1 MHRCGADRYNSW
13 PFQEIPR
20 MSSATHSDPA
30 PLREQVLPDV
40 AHQSVPLARPL
51 DWVGMDNIALPVRIP
66 DGAGGQLQVAASI
79 DLAVN
84 LGRADARGIHMSR
97 LYLQLQE
104 GLAREAITPAG
115 LRHLLQ
121 GSVESQQG
129 LATQARLRIRYEA
142 LLQRRALQSGFSGWK
157 RYPVEIEATLR
168 EGHLHLALAFAVEYS
183 STCPASAAL
192 SRQANAERFAEDF
205 AAARPL
211 SVGVV
216 RDWLASERGMAA
228 TPHAQRSRAQVR
240 VELKPQFDEL
250 PLVALIDALEA
261 ALATP
266 VQTAVKREDEQAFAR
281 LNAENL
287 MFCEDAARRMASVL
301 ADDPRVEHYDAT
313 VSHFESLH
321 PHDAVARVSGTNP

>member
-1 MHRCGADRYNSW
+1 MA
-13 PFQEIPR
+13 R
-20 MSSATHSDPA
+20 MSNRVPA
-30 PLREQVLPDV
+30 PLPDV
-40 AHQSVPLARPL
+40 AGDAVALARPL
-51 DWVGMDNIALPVRIP
+51 DWVGMDHIALPVRIA
-66 DGAGGQLQVAASI
+66 DGQGGQLQVPADI
-79 DLAVN
+79 DVAVN

-97 LYLQLQE
+97 LYLQLQD

-121 GSVESQQG
+121 DGIASQQG
-129 LATQARLRIRYEA
+129 LATQARLRIRYDA
-142 LLQRRALQSGFSGWK
+142 LLQRPALESGFSGWK
-157 RYPVEIEATLR
+157 RYPVEIEAALAD
-168 EGHLHLALAFAVEYS
+168 GHLHLALAFELEYS

-192 SRQANAERFAEDF
+192 SRQANAERFAGDF

-216 RDWLASERGMAA
+216 RDWLASDRGMAA

-250 PLVALIDALEA
+250 PLVPLIDALEA

-287 MFCEDAARRMASVL
+287 MFCEDAARRVASVL
-301 ADDPRVEHYDAT
+301 AGDPRVERYEAT

-321 PHDAVARVSGTNP
+321 PHDAVARVSGVNA

>member
-1 MHRCGADRYNSW
+1 MA
-13 PFQEIPR
+13 R
-20 MSSATHSDPA
+20 MSNRVPA
-30 PLREQVLPDV
+30 PLPDV
-40 AHQSVPLARPL
+40 AGDAVALARPL
-51 DWVGMDNIALPVRIP
+51 DWVGMDHIALPVRIA
-66 DGAGGQLQVAASI
+66 DGQGGQLQVPADI
-79 DLAVN
+79 DVAVN

-97 LYLQLQE
+97 LYLQLQD

-121 GSVESQQG
+121 DGIASQQG
-129 LATQARLRIRYEA
+129 LATQARLRIRYDA
-142 LLQRRALQSGFSGWK
+142 LLQRPALESGFSGWK
-157 RYPVEIEATLR
+157 RYPVEIEAALAD
-168 EGHLHLALAFAVEYS
+168 GHLHLALAFELEYS

-192 SRQANAERFAEDF
+192 SRQANAERFAGDF

-216 RDWLASERGMAA
+216 RDWLASDRGMAA

-250 PLVALIDALEA
+250 PLVPLIDALEA

-287 MFCEDAARRMASVL
+287 MFCEDAARRVAAVL
-301 ADDPRVEHYDAT
+301 ASDPRVERYDAT
-313 VSHFESLH
+313 LSHFESLH
-321 PHDAVARVSGTNP
+321 PHDAVARVSGVNA

>member
-1 MHRCGADRYNSW
+1 MAG
-13 PFQEIPR
+13 
-20 MSSATHSDPA
+20 MSNRHPSP
-30 PLREQVLPDV
+30 LPDV
-40 AHQSVPLARPL
+40 AGDAVALARPL
-51 DWVGMDNIALPVRIP
+51 DWVGMDHIALPVRIP
-66 DGAGGQLQVAASI
+66 DGAGGQLQVAADI
-79 DLAVN
+79 DVAVN

-97 LYLQLQE
+97 LYLQLQD

-121 GSVESQQG
+121 DGIASQQG
-129 LATQARLRIRYEA
+129 LATQARLRIRYDA
-142 LLQRRALQSGFSGWK
+142 LLQRPALESGFSGWK
-157 RYPVEIEATLR
+157 RYPVEIEATLA
-168 EGHLHLALAFAVEYS
+168 EGHLRIALAFEVEYS

-216 RDWLASERGMAA
+216 RDWLASDRGMAA

-250 PLVALIDALEA
+250 PLIALVDALEA

-287 MFCEDAARRMASVL
+287 MFCEDAARRVASVL
-301 ADDPRVEHYDAT
+301 ASDPRVERYDAT

-321 PHDAVARVSGTNP
+321 PHDAVARVSGVNA